1 MDRIIWDESFSVN
14 VSEIDHQHKKLLEM
28 ANELHTAIME
38 RKDED
43 LLGKIVSG
51 LISYTETHFKTEEKY
66 FDLLGY
72 PEKKEHI
79 EEHKSFIKKISEIID
94 ELGAGKRTLSR
105 DVLEFI
111 SEWLET
117 HIKGTDKNYS
127 LFFNENGLL

>member
-14 VSEIDHQHKKLLEM
+14 VSEIDRQHKKLVEM

-66 FDLLGY
+66 FNQFEY

-94 ELGAGKRTLSR
+94 ELGTGKRTLSR
-105 DVLEFI
+105 DVLEFM

-117 HIKGTDKNYS
+117 HIKGTDNKYS
-127 LFFNENGLL
+127 FFFNENGLL